1 MVVIDGTRTDIKDP
15 LDTAPMRPWQWQS
28 PFLSRKR
35 LLQQDED
42 PKANKLETFYLVQGL
57 VCRVEFK
64 PGPGL

>member
-1 MVVIDGTRTDIKDP
+1 MVVIDGTGTNIKDP
-15 LDTAPMRPWQWQS
+15 LGTAPMRPWPWQS

-42 PKANKLETFYLVQGL
+42 PTANKLETFCLVQGL
-57 VCRVEFK
+57 VCCVGFK